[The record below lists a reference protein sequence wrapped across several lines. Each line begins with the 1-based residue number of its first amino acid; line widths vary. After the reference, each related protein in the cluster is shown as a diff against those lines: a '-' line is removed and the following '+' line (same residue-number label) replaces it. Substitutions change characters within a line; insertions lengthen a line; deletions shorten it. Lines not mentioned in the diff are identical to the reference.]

1 MDNEDSKSSSEDT
14 LPESGDALVLDEKL
28 DQTIDEMRMDEKDI
42 DSVAHLKDDDEEE
55 DDGDDDD
62 KTDEDSNKTDEESVD
77 DRLEAESH
85 FKDSSD
91 RKRSSDELDEL
102 DDGPEHKR
110 LKEDPDDVGRT
121 EPQRVNKVS
130 PETEEDIDANTS
142 SIKPHL
148 PSAESNPVE
157 AAFVPKKSEHVDS
170 ELENMET
177 DPENNE
183 TEPEDIEPEPEH
195 IEINREIKHA
205 ETTSPKILKSD
216 VIKSSSTHDLSKSEA
231 CESPESETEGLSENV
246 KQKSPEIETRDPV
259 ESESH
264 ELSRS
269 EVRVPSESRLVNIA
283 NPANIVTKTPEL
295 CNGNVYKTMNGHK
308 TDDDQSTVKS
318 EDSEKENCQL
328 DDMPMDL
335 TTKSSSSSI
344 NGPDVVS
351 LSDEDD
357 NSDSKMNGIIFRE
370 PLQEEILRRKIIKRF
385 QSELRN
391 EEAKLVLLR
400 KLRQSQHSHQLQE
413 QNPSSSSNKAQS
425 GMHSGGSQPPPLI
438 RGNQQPTNARPAHSQ
453 PPQLIRGSQVSQS
466 RNQSQGPPP
475 LVNMSHGSQ
484 MMPQMRMHNNVMG
497 PNAPPN
503 LMPGFRPVQ
512 NQPPQPPPEP
522 QTPAQ
527 RQAAAKLALR
537 KQLEKT
543 LLQIPPPK
551 PPPPEMNF
559 IPGLAMPDFIC
570 LLGLEEV
577 VNYIIDAD
585 LIAKGEKSPD
595 EKMVCNPFT
604 CCQCS
609 SDFTPVWKR
618 EKPGSKNVVCELC
631 VTTNQKKALKQ
642 EHTNRLKSAFVKAL
656 QQEQEIERM
665 QAQVTNV
672 NVTTTASNPINVTT
686 APMNLTSASYKPTS
700 DPLRQHQNLIHAH
713 QASLRMGQP
722 LGMQPFGGPRGPFPY
737 QLPFG
742 PKHSEIQR
750 QYLLDMIPNTRG
762 GMPWKT

>member
-1 MDNEDSKSSSEDT
+1 MSTTEPLSPQVESKPMEAAISPEEKEHINMTAENENIETTNPEIPKSDVGETSVPVS
-14 LPESGDALVLDEKL
+14 PESG
-28 DQTIDEMRMDEKDI
+28 
-42 DSVAHLKDDDEEE
+42 AH
-55 DDGDDDD
+55 
-62 KTDEDSNKTDEESVD
+62 ES
-77 DRLEAESH
+77 SH
-85 FKDSSD
+85 
-91 RKRSSDELDEL
+91 
-102 DDGPEHKR
+102 
-110 LKEDPDDVGRT
+110 T
-121 EPQRVNKVS
+121 ETN
-130 PETEEDIDANTS
+130 
-142 SIKPHL
+142 
-148 PSAESNPVE
+148 
-157 AAFVPKKSEHVDS
+157 
-170 ELENMET
+170 
-177 DPENNE
+177 
-183 TEPEDIEPEPEH
+183 
-195 IEINREIKHA
+195 
-205 ETTSPKILKSD
+205 
-216 VIKSSSTHDLSKSEA
+216 
-231 CESPESETEGLSENV
+231 
-246 KQKSPEIETRDPV
+246 
-259 ESESH
+259 
-264 ELSRS
+264 SRS
-269 EVRVPSESRLVNIA
+269 EIQGPSERGIVNMA
-283 NPANIVTKTPEL
+283 NPANPVSKAADL

-308 TDDDQSTVKS
+308 TEDDESTVKS

-335 TTKSSSSSI
+335 TTKSSSSSV
-344 NGPDVVS
+344 NGPDIIS
-351 LSDEDD
+351 LSEEEDNEDE
-357 NSDSKMNGIIFRE
+357 KMNGVIFRE
-370 PLQEEILRRKIIKRF
+370 PLQEDILRRKIIKRF

-400 KLRQSQHSHQLQE
+400 KLRQSQLSHQLQE
-413 QNPSSSSNKAQS
+413 QNTSNSNSKAQS

-438 RGNQQPTNARPAHSQ
+438 RGNQQPPTARPAHSQ

-466 RNQSQGPPP
+466 RNQAQGPPP
-475 LVNMSHGSQ
+475 LVNMSQRMDNSQ
-484 MMPQMRMHNNVMG
+484 MMQQMRMHNNIMG

-512 NQPPQPPPEP
+512 NPNQPQQPPPEA

-570 LLGLEEV
+570 FLGLEEV

-665 QAQVTNV
+665 QAQVTTV
-672 NVTTTASNPINVTT
+672 SVTTTTSNPIIVTS
-686 APMNLTSASYKPTS
+686 APMNLTSASYKPTT

-742 PKHSEIQR
+742 PKHSELQR